1 VSAPTDTPA
10 QSPASEP
17 PRKRT
22 GLLRSSLI
30 FSSLTLVS
38 RFAGLARDLV
48 ITARLGASAG
58 PAADAY
64 YTALSFPN
72 LFRRIF
78 AEGAFSAAFIP
89 SYTKTLTAEGEDVAD
104 RLAAEALAALAA
116 MTLVICVAAQLAMPW
131 LMYAINPGYATDPV
145 KFKLAIVLTQ
155 VSMPYLPCMAITA
168 LLSGVLNAHGRF
180 ILSGAAPI
188 VLNIVMLIAVLPQH
202 DAHSAAFAATWA
214 IVAAGIAQ
222 AGLLWWGAWRTGA
235 KIRLRLPRLT
245 PDVKALIALAVPG
258 AIAASAT
265 QINVFVS
272 QSLVSLTH
280 TDGPRSW
287 LNIADRF
294 YQLPLGLVGVAIGVA
309 LLPRLAASLQADDK
323 EDVQTTTDQA
333 FVFGLALTLPAAAAL
348 VAIPFFLIDGL
359 YTRGDFHTHDAI
371 ETAKALFFYGLG
383 TPAFVLA
390 RIMNPIFFARG
401 DTKSPMRFALISV
414 VVNIAAGVA
423 LFYLIGFQGIAA
435 ATALAS
441 WINVGQMAW
450 TLNKRGIYHPSARA
464 VGKILRVVAASA
476 GMAAVLL
483 VLNYY
488 RLPIVEALKGMAFHK
503 FGAKEIAVIGVGL
516 IGVATYPLFLLGF
529 GGVTLAEIRTVLRR
543 RRAA

>member
-1 VSAPTDTPA
+1 MSASSDPPA
-10 QSPASEP
+10 EPASDAVQP
-17 PRKRT
+17 KRA

-89 SYTKTLTAEGEDVAD
+89 SYTKTLTAEGEETAD

-116 MTLVICVAAQLAMPW
+116 ITLLITVAAQLAMPW
-131 LMYAINPGYATDPV
+131 LMYAINPGYSVDPV

-155 VSMPYLPCMAITA
+155 ISMPYLPCMAITA

-188 VLNIVMLIAVLPQH
+188 VLNIVMLVAVLPQH
-202 DAHSAAFAATWA
+202 GAHDAAFAATWA
-214 IVAAGIAQ
+214 IVAAGVAQ
-222 AGLLWWGAWRTGA
+222 AALLWWGAWRSGA

-323 EDVQTTTDQA
+323 EDVQATTDQA
-333 FVFGLALTLPAAAAL
+333 FIFGMALTLPAAAAL
-348 VAIPFFLIDGL
+348 IAIPFFLIDGL
-359 YTRGDFHTHDAI
+359 YTRGDFTAYDAHQ
-371 ETAKALFFYGLG
+371 TAQALLFYGIG

-414 VVNIAAGVA
+414 VINIVAGVI
-423 LFYLIGFQGIAA
+423 LFKLINFQGIAA

-450 TLNKRGIYHPSARA
+450 ALHRRGIYHPSAKA
-464 VGKILRVVAASA
+464 VGRIARVIAASA

-483 VLNYY
+483 ILDHY
-488 RLPIVEALKGMAFHK
+488 REPIIEALKGMAFHR

-529 GGVTLAEIRTVLRR
+529 GGMTLAEIKSVTRR
-543 RRAA
+543 RKA

>member
-1 VSAPTDTPA
+1 MSVSTDNPA
-10 QSPASEP
+10 EPAAAEP
-17 PRKRT
+17 PKRA

-48 ITARLGASAG
+48 VTARLGASAG

-89 SYTKTLTAEGEDVAD
+89 SYTRTLTAEGEDKAD

-116 MTLVICVAAQLAMPW
+116 ITLLITIAAQLAMPW
-131 LMYAINPGYATDPV
+131 LMYVINPGYAANPV

-155 VSMPYLPCMAITA
+155 ISMPYLPCMAITA

-188 VLNIVMLIAVLPQH
+188 VLNIVMLVAVLPQH

-222 AGLLWWGAWRTGA
+222 AGLLWWGAWRSGA
-235 KIRLRLPRLT
+235 KITLRLPRLT

-272 QSLVSLTH
+272 QSLVSL
-280 TDGPRSW
+280 DPENGPRSW

-323 EDVQTTTDQA
+323 EDVQQTTDQA
-333 FVFGLALTLPAAAAL
+333 FIFGMALTLPAAAAL
-348 VAIPFFLIDGL
+348 IAIPFFLIDGL
-359 YTRGDFHTHDAI
+359 YTRGDFNLHDAH

-414 VVNIAAGVA
+414 VVNIAAGVG
-423 LFYLIGFQGIAA
+423 LFFAIGFEGIAA

-464 VGKILRVVAASA
+464 VGKIVRVVAASA
-476 GMAAVLL
+476 GMAVVLL
-483 VLNYY
+483 ALDHF
-488 RLPIVEALKGMAFHK
+488 RMPIQAALQGMAFHK

-516 IGVATYPLFLLGF
+516 VGVATYPLFLLGF
-529 GGVTLAEIRTVLRR
+529 GGMTIAEIKGVLRR
-543 RRAA
+543 RKAG

>member
-1 VSAPTDTPA
+1 MSDPTDSLPA
-10 QSPASEP
+10 QPATEP
-17 PRKRT
+17 PRKRA

-30 FSSLTLVS
+30 FSGLTLVS

-48 ITARLGASAG
+48 ITARLGASSG

-89 SYTKTLTAEGEDVAD
+89 SYTKSLAANGEEKAD
-104 RLAAEALAALAA
+104 ILAAEALAALAA
-116 MTLVICVAAQLAMPW
+116 ITLVICVAAQLAMPW
-131 LMYAINPGYATDPV
+131 LMYGINPGYASDPV

-155 VSMPYLPCMAITA
+155 ISMPYLPCMAITA

-188 VLNIVMLIAVLPQH
+188 VLNLVMLAAVLP
-202 DAHSAAFAATWA
+202 AHGANNAAFAATWA

-222 AGLLWWGAWRTGA
+222 AALLWWGCWKTGA
-235 KIRLRLPRLT
+235 RIKLRWPSLT
-245 PDVKALIALAVPG
+245 ADVKALIALAVPG

-280 TDGPRSW
+280 TNGPRSW

-323 EDVQTTTDQA
+323 ADVQATTDQA

-348 VAIPFFLIDGL
+348 VAMPLFLIDGL
-359 YTRGDFHTHDAI
+359 YTRGDFTFVDA
-371 ETAKALFFYGLG
+371 EQTAKALLFYGIG

-414 VVNIAAGVA
+414 AVNILAGVA
-423 LFYLIGFQGIAA
+423 LFKLIGFQGIAA

-450 TLNKRGIYHPSARA
+450 ALNRKGIYHPSAKA
-464 VGKILRVVAASA
+464 IGKILRVFAASA
-476 GMAAVLL
+476 GMAVVLM

-488 RLPIVEALKGMAFHK
+488 RLPIIEALKGVAFHK
-503 FGAKEIAVIGVGL
+503 FGAKEIAVIGAGL
-516 IGVATYPLFLLGF
+516 IGMATYPLFLLGF

-543 RRAA
+543 RKA